1 MVKQNVERSSSK
13 TMKKRK
19 VLYSASIPAYTSYK
33 SEKYYV
39 NFCD

>member
-19 VLYSASIPAYTSYK
+19 VLYSASVPAYTSYK